1 VQAAAGLRGTF
12 ATIDGSNRIVL
23 AADLAQL
30 TQLIEFTDVEGSL
43 TGMDTH
49 GIAVSSKQAEERGL
63 TLGQTLTATF
73 LQGGTQELTVESI
86 YDTDFP
92 VRGPGWIV
100 TREMFDANV
109 PPALQT
115 DSAVYVK
122 LVDGSAEGV
131 AAARPALQAIVDTVP
146 GAELQD
152 LKEYQRAQSSQAD
165 QFLLIVYVLL
175 ALALVIAVVGVV
187 NTLLLSVHE
196 RTRELGL
203 LRAVGMTRRQVRS
216 SIRWES
222 VIISLI
228 GTLTG
233 LAIGLVFGAA
243 LVRALQDDGITVFEI
258 PWVQLVVIVLL
269 SALAG
274 IGAALY
280 PAWRASRLD
289 VLEAIATE

>member
-1 VQAAAGLRGTF
+1 V
-12 ATIDGSNRIVL
+12 S
-23 AADLAQL
+23 AQL
-30 TQLIEFTDVEGSL
+30 ATD
-43 TGMDTH
+43 
-49 GIAVSSKQAEERGL
+49 RGL
-63 TLGQTLTATF
+63 VLGQPVTATF
-73 LQGGTQELTVESI
+73 LQGGTLDLTVEAI
-86 YDTDFP
+86 YDTEFP

-100 TREMFDANV
+100 TRELFDANV

-122 LVDGSAEGV
+122 LVDGSDAGV
-131 AAARPALQAIVDTVP
+131 AAARPALERIVDAVP

-152 LKEYQRAQSSQAD
+152 LKEFQRTQSSRAD

-233 LAIGLVFGAA
+233 LVIGLVFGWA
-243 LVRALQDDGITVFEI
+243 LVRALRDDGITVFQV
-258 PWVQLVVIVLL
+258 PWGQLVAIVAL